1 MTLSTTRLKSRRDA
15 PYFAKPPLFGQP
27 FPELRQNRPIF
38 SPAGVIETHYNP
50 AQSERAKGTIGGFV
64 KIERP
69 VGGERRRALTMLT
82 EAGPQ
87 GQPHATLIANGFS
100 RELLAAII
108 RGGQAVAVATVGR
121 AGRRAVHFSYVQITD
136 AGRQALSDSSAPQRR
151 SIARRGLGRPVR
163 PSADRDHSAD

>member
-1 MTLSTTRLKSRRDA
+1 MFPRPLVAFSVWPDETRA
-15 PYFAKPPLFGQP
+15 PNIFGRSSFAKPPLFGQP

-69 VGGERRRALTMLT
+69 VGGERRRALTMLA

-87 GQPHATLIANGFS
+87 GQPHATLIASGFS

-108 RGGQAVAVATVGR
+108 RGGQAVAVATVSR
-121 AGRRAVHFSYVQITD
+121 AGRRTVHFSYVQITD
-136 AGRQALSDSSAPQRR
+136 AGRQALLDSSAPQR
-151 SIARRGLGRPVR
+151 LDRPER
-163 PSADRDHSAD
+163 PRTPRP